1 MGSTVRALSQLYA
14 EIRAGSF
21 RGLTSSITAL
31 RVIVLGYS
39 AILLIAVWTYAVHV
53 IQSDFRVTE
62 TTTRERLRA
71 RGGAFNAEVEAMMG
85 DGVGAAVA
93 AANEIGGQ
101 RGFAIASQAKIQQTI
116 GHMLTGGPYVRALFL
131 GSTAR
136 FELLARGGRSESLTA
151 VPPWFRPALTAGAVP
166 SWVGLPI
173 ADPDRPGGHLVPVAQ
188 RVGTLWAGALFAFDT
203 LAPIYTPTGEDSG
216 TGLFN
221 TDSTVLEAFPESR
234 YAVLR
239 GKNFASAEAARRVL
253 ALPDNGGVVVVPGII
268 WPIPN
273 VVAFKRVAGY
283 PMASVAWQQQAAT
296 LASWNDRRRETLAL
310 AGALTLV
317 ICAAGGVVIYFLH
330 ALRRRE
336 RHYRALF
343 NNAAFGVLLLE
354 GEDFVDCNARSATMF
369 GARDQGALKGLQPR
383 DVAPP
388 TQPHG
393 LTSEASMRQRL
404 REALENGTAY
414 FEWTFRRL
422 DTGEPLI
429 AEVDL
434 TGLEADQRTLTL
446 AVFHDITQRKR
457 LDEEREAMLRELQ
470 QLAGTLVQLQDD
482 ERRRIGRD
490 LHDSTGQILTALGM
504 QLARLQRLAE
514 TEKSPTR
521 ALIADC
527 AALAQRCSSDIR
539 TAAYLLHPPLL
550 DEIGL
555 LSALRWLADG
565 LTRRS
570 EINVVL
576 QLPETLPRLPRD
588 LELALF
594 RVVQEAISNVHRHA
608 QSPSVTIRLTLETAA
623 ITLEVQDA
631 GLGIPEAFDSGNV
644 PDPIMR
650 GVGLAGMRERL
661 RQLGGQLTILSSP
674 SGTCV
679 RATVPVPRTATTA
692 PETPLP
698 V

>member
-1 MGSTVRALSQLYA
+1 M
-14 EIRAGSF
+14 
-21 RGLTSSITAL
+21 
-31 RVIVLGYS
+31 LGYS
-39 AILLIAVWTYAVHV
+39 AILLIGVWSYSIHV

-71 RGGAFNAEVEAMMG
+71 RGAAFNAEVEAMMG

-101 RGFAIASQAKIQQTI
+101 RGFAVASQVQIQQTLS
-116 GHMLTGGPYVRALFL
+116 HMLTGGPYVRALFL
-131 GSTAR
+131 GNTAK
-136 FELLARGGRSESLTA
+136 FELIARGGRRESLTEL
-151 VPPWFRPALTAGAVP
+151 PPWLRPVLSAGAVP
-166 SWVGLPI
+166 SWAGPPI
-173 ADPDRPGGHLVPVAQ
+173 ADPDRPGGSLVPVAQ
-188 RVGTLWAGALFAFDT
+188 RVGNLWAGALFAFDT

-216 TGLFN
+216 TGLFSA
-221 TDSTVLEAFPESR
+221 DSTVLEVFPDSK
-234 YAVLR
+234 YAALR
-239 GKNFASAEAARRVL
+239 GKNFASAEGLRLAL
-253 ALPDNGGVVVVPGII
+253 ALPASGGVVVVPGLITHK
-268 WPIPN
+268 PN
-273 VVAFKRVAGY
+273 MVAVKRVAGY
-283 PMASVAWQQQAAT
+283 PMVSAAWQREEAT
-296 LASWNDRRRETLAL
+296 VASWNERRRETLAL

-317 ICAAGGVVIYFLH
+317 ILAAGGIVIYFLH

-354 GEDFVDCNARSATMF
+354 GEHFVDCNARSATMF
-369 GARDQGALKGLQPR
+369 GAPDHGALKGLQPR

-393 LTSEASMRQRL
+393 RSSEASMRERL
-404 REALENGTAY
+404 REALEFGTAY

-434 TGLEADQRTLTL
+434 TALEADHRTLTL

-457 LDEEREAMLRELQ
+457 LDEEREAMLAELQ

-504 QLARLQRLAE
+504 QLARLQRRAE
-514 TEKSPTR
+514 AENSPTR
-521 ALIADC
+521 GLIADC

-539 TAAYLLHPPLL
+539 TASYLLHPPLL

-570 EINVVL
+570 DINVVL

-608 QSPSVTIRLTLETAA
+608 QSPSITIRLTLDTAA
-623 ITLEVQDA
+623 ITLEVEDA
-631 GLGIPEAFDSGNV
+631 GLGIPEAFDSGDV

-650 GVGLAGMRERL
+650 GVGLGGMRERL

-674 SGTCV
+674 NGTCV
-679 RATVPVPRTATTA
+679 RATVPIPKTATTA
-692 PETPLP
+692 PETPLLA
-698 V
+698 

>member
-1 MGSTVRALSQLYA
+1 MRVLSRIY
-14 EIRAGSF
+14 EGIRAGSF
-21 RGLTSSITAL
+21 QGLTSSITAL
-31 RVIVLGYS
+31 RFVVLGYS
-39 AILLIAVWTYAVHV
+39 AVLLIVVWSYALHV
-53 IQSDFRVTE
+53 IQSDFRLTE
-62 TTTRERLRA
+62 ATTRERLRA

-93 AANEIGGQ
+93 AANELGGQ
-101 RGFAIASQAKIQQTI
+101 SGFAAATQVKIQQTLD
-116 GHMLTGGPYVRALFL
+116 HMLTGGPYVRALFL
-131 GSTAR
+131 GNASR
-136 FELLARGGRSESLTA
+136 FELLARGGRRQSLSQL
-151 VPPWFRPALTAGAVP
+151 PPWLSSALSSGNAS
-166 SWVGLPI
+166 SWVGAPI
-173 ADPDRPGGHLVPVAQ
+173 PDPDRAGGHLVPVAQ
-188 RVGTLWAGALFAFDT
+188 RVGSLWAGALFAVDT

-216 TGLFN
+216 TGLF
-221 TDSTVLEAFPESR
+221 TSDSTVLEAFPESK
-234 YAVLR
+234 YAALR
-239 GKNFASAEAARRVL
+239 GGNFATTEIFRRAL
-253 ALPDNGGVVVVPGII
+253 AQPPSGGVVIVPGITSQK
-268 WPIPN
+268 PN
-273 VVAFKRVAGY
+273 VVAVRRVAGF
-283 PMASVAWQQQAAT
+283 PMVTAAWQFEAAT
-296 LASWNDRRRETLAL
+296 LASWGDRRRETLAL
-310 AGALTLV
+310 AGALTFV
-317 ICAAGGVVIYFLH
+317 IAAAGGVVIYFLH

-343 NNAAFGVLLLE
+343 NNAAFGVMLLE
-354 GEDFVDCNARSATMF
+354 GEHFVDCNERSATML
-369 GARDQGALKGLQPR
+369 GALDRAALNGLQPR

-388 TQPHG
+388 SQPQG
-393 LTSEASMRQRL
+393 QSSEASMRERL
-404 REALENGTAY
+404 KEALAKGTAW

-470 QLAGTLVQLQDD
+470 QLAGTLVQLQDE

-514 TEKSPTR
+514 AQDSTTR
-521 ALIADC
+521 ELIADC

-539 TAAYLLHPPLL
+539 TASYLLHPPLL

-570 EINVVL
+570 DINVTL
-576 QLPETLPRLPRD
+576 ELPESLPRLARD
-588 LELALF
+588 LDLALF

-608 QSPSVTIRLTLETAA
+608 QSPSVTIRVTVDAETV
-623 ITLEVQDA
+623 TLEVEDA
-631 GLGIPEAFDSGNV
+631 GLGIPEAFNSGDV

-650 GVGLAGMRERL
+650 GVGLGGMRERL

-674 SGTCV
+674 NGTCV
-679 RATVPVPRTATTA
+679 RATVAISRTATTA
-692 PETPLP
+692 PETALP
-698 V
+698 A

>member
-1 MGSTVRALSQLYA
+1 MRALSQLYA
-14 EIRAGSF
+14 VFRAGSL

-39 AILLIAVWTYAVHV
+39 AILLIAVWSYALHV
-53 IQSDFRVTE
+53 IQSDYRLTE
-62 TTTRERLRA
+62 ATTRERLRA
-71 RGGAFNAEVEAMMG
+71 RGAAFNAEIEAMMG

-93 AANEIGGQ
+93 AANELGGQ
-101 RGFAIASQAKIQQTI
+101 RGFAVASQAQIQQTI
-116 GHMLTGGPYVRALFL
+116 SHMLTGGPYVRALFL
-131 GSTAR
+131 GNTAR
-136 FELLARGGRSESLTA
+136 FELFARGGRHESLTEL
-151 VPPWFRPALTAGAVP
+151 PSGFRPVLSAGEVA
-166 SWVGLPI
+166 SGVGTPI
-173 ADPDRPGGHLVPVAQ
+173 VDPDRPGGHLVPVAQ
-188 RVGTLWAGALFAFDT
+188 RLGDLWVGALFAFDT
-203 LAPIYTPTGEDSG
+203 LASVYSPTGADCG

-234 YAVLR
+234 YAVQR
-239 GKNFASAEAARRVL
+239 GKTFASAEVLRRAL
-253 ALPDNGGVVVVPGII
+253 ALPAGGGVIVAPSISSNK
-268 WPIPN
+268 PN
-273 VVAFKRVAGY
+273 VVAVRRVTGY
-283 PMASVAWQQQAAT
+283 PMVSAAWQLEAAIF
-296 LASWNDRRRETLAL
+296 ASWNDRRRETLAL

-317 ICAAGGVVIYFLH
+317 ILAAGGVVIYFLH

-354 GEDFVDCNARSATMF
+354 GENFVDCNARSATMF
-369 GARDQGALKGLQPR
+369 GARDAGALKGLQPR

-393 LTSEASMRQRL
+393 RSSEASMQERL
-404 REALENGTAY
+404 HEALKNGNAC

-434 TGLEADQRTLTL
+434 TGLEADQQTLTL

-457 LDEEREAMLRELQ
+457 LDQEREAMLWELQ

-482 ERRRIGRD
+482 ERRGIGRD

-514 TEKSPTR
+514 TENSPTR
-521 ALIADC
+521 GLIADC

-539 TAAYLLHPPLL
+539 TASYLLHPPLL

-570 EINVVL
+570 DINVVL

-594 RVVQEAISNVHRHA
+594 RVVQEAISNVHRHS
-608 QSPSVTIRLTLETAA
+608 QSPSITIRLTLDSAA
-623 ITLEVQDA
+623 VTLEVQDA
-631 GLGIPEAFDSGNV
+631 GLGIPEAFDSGIV

-650 GVGLAGMRERL
+650 GVGLGGMRERL

-674 SGTCV
+674 NGTCV
-679 RATVPVPRTATTA
+679 RATVPVPRTVIPA

-698 V
+698 A

>member
-1 MGSTVRALSQLYA
+1 VIVRALSQLYPA
-14 EIRAGSF
+14 IRAGSF
-21 RGLTSSITAL
+21 RGLTSSITTL

-39 AILLIAVWTYAVHV
+39 AILLIGVWSYALHV
-53 IQSDFRVTE
+53 IGSDYRLTE
-62 TTTRERLRA
+62 ATTRDRLRA
-71 RGGAFNAEVEAMMG
+71 RDAAFNAEVEAMMG

-101 RGFAIASQAKIQQTI
+101 RGFAAASDNQIQQI
-116 GHMLTGGPYVRALFL
+116 LDHMLTGGPYVRTLFL
-131 GSTAR
+131 GDSVR
-136 FELLARGGRSESLTA
+136 LELVARGDRGEVRTEL
-151 VPPWFRPALTAGAVP
+151 PPWFRPALSAGAVP
-166 SWVGLPI
+166 TWVGVPI
-173 ADPDRPGGHLVPVAQ
+173 ADPDRPGGHLVPVAK
-188 RVGTLWAGALFAFDT
+188 RLGDLWAGALFAFDI
-203 LAPIYTPTGEDSG
+203 LAPIFTPTGEESG
-216 TGLFN
+216 TGLFS
-221 TDSTVLEAFPESR
+221 TDSTALEEFPESR
-234 YAVLR
+234 YAAQI
-239 GKNFASAEAARRVL
+239 GKNFATFEAFRRGL
-253 ALPDNGGVVVVPGII
+253 ALPETGGVIVVPGVLS
-268 WPIPN
+268 PRPN
-273 VVAFKRVAGY
+273 MIAVRRVAGY
-283 PMASVAWQQQAAT
+283 PMATAAWQFEAAT

-310 AGALTLV
+310 TGALTLV
-317 ICAAGGVVIYFLH
+317 IAAAGGVVIYFLH

-354 GEDFVDCNARSATMF
+354 GENFVDCNARSATMF
-369 GARDQGALKGLQPR
+369 GARDHSVLQGLQPR

-393 LTSEASMRQRL
+393 SSSEASMRERI
-404 REALENGTAY
+404 REALVNGTAC

-514 TEKSPTR
+514 NENSSTR
-521 ALIADC
+521 GLIADC

-539 TAAYLLHPPLL
+539 TASYLLHPPLL

-570 EINVVL
+570 DINVVL

-608 QSPSVTIRLTLETAA
+608 QSPSVTIRLTLDSGA

-650 GVGLAGMRERL
+650 GVGLGGMRERL

-674 SGTCV
+674 SGTCI

-692 PETPLP
+692 PEMPIP
-698 V
+698 A

>member
-1 MGSTVRALSQLYA
+1 VRALSQAYA
-14 EIRAGSF
+14 AIRAGAF

-39 AILLIAVWTYAVHV
+39 AILLIAVWSYAVHV
-53 IQSDFRVTE
+53 IQSDLRLTE
-62 TTTRERLRA
+62 ATTRERLRA
-71 RGGAFNAEVEAMMG
+71 RGATFNAEVEAMMG

-101 RGFAIASQAKIQQTI
+101 RGLAVASQSQIQQTI

-136 FELLARGGRSESLTA
+136 FELVARGGRRESLTEL
-151 VPPWFRPALTAGAVP
+151 PPWFKPALSVNEAP
-166 SWVGLPI
+166 SWVGSPI
-173 ADPDRPGGHLVPVAQ
+173 ADPDRTGGYVVPVAQ
-188 RVGTLWAGALFAFDT
+188 RVGQLWAGALFAFDT

-216 TGLFN
+216 TGLFS
-221 TDSTVLEAFPESR
+221 TDSTVLEGFPESR
-234 YAVLR
+234 YAVVR
-239 GKNFASAEAARRVL
+239 GKNFASAEAIRRAL
-253 ALPDNGGVVVVPGII
+253 ALQAGGGILVAPGILSPLPEWI
-268 WPIPN
+268 A
-273 VVAFKRVAGY
+273 VKRVTGY
-283 PMASVAWQQQAAT
+283 PMVAAAWQRQAAI
-296 LASWNDRRRETLAL
+296 LANWSDRRRETLAL

-317 ICAAGGVVIYFLH
+317 IAAAGGVVIYFLH

-354 GEDFVDCNARSATMF
+354 GEHFIDCNARSAKMF
-369 GARDQGALKGLQPR
+369 GARDHGVLEGLQPR

-388 TQPHG
+388 KQPNG
-393 LTSEASMRQRL
+393 LSSEASMRDRL
-404 REALENGTAY
+404 REALESGTAW

-514 TEKSPTR
+514 TENSSTR
-521 ALIADC
+521 DLIADC

-539 TAAYLLHPPLL
+539 TASYLLHPPLL

-565 LTRRS
+565 ISRRS
-570 EINVVL
+570 DINVVL
-576 QLPETLPRLPRD
+576 QLPESLPRLPRD

-608 QSPSVTIRLTLETAA
+608 QSPSVTIRLTFDTAA
-623 ITLEVQDA
+623 LTLEVQDA

-650 GVGLAGMRERL
+650 GVGLGGMRERL

-674 SGTCV
+674 NGTCV
-679 RATVPVPRTATTA
+679 RATVPVPRTTTTA
-692 PETPLP
+692 PETPLL

>member
-1 MGSTVRALSQLYA
+1 VRALSQLYA
-14 EIRAGSF
+14 TIRAGSF

-31 RVIVLGYS
+31 RVIVLGYT
-39 AILLIAVWTYAVHV
+39 AILLIAVWSYALHV
-53 IQSDFRVTE
+53 IQSDFRLTE
-62 TTTRERLRA
+62 STTRERLRA

-93 AANEIGGQ
+93 AANELGGQ
-101 RGFAIASQAKIQQTI
+101 RGFVVASQAQIQQTI

-131 GSTAR
+131 GNAAR
-136 FELLARGGRSESLTA
+136 FELVARGGRSESLTEL
-151 VPPWFRPALTAGAVP
+151 PPWFRPVLSAGAVP
-166 SWVGLPI
+166 SWVGPPI
-173 ADPDRPGGHLVPVAQ
+173 ADTDRPGGHVVPVAQ
-188 RVGTLWAGALFAFDT
+188 RVGNLWAGALFAFDT
-203 LAPIYTPTGEDSG
+203 LAPIFTPTGEDSG

-221 TDSTVLEAFPESR
+221 VDSTVLELFPESR

-239 GKNFASAEAARRVL
+239 GRNFASAEGLRSVL
-253 ALPDNGGVVVVPGII
+253 ALSASGGVVVVPGIVS
-268 WPIPN
+268 PKPN
-273 VVAFKRVAGY
+273 VVAIKGVTGY
-283 PMASVAWQQQAAT
+283 PMASAAWQYQAAT
-296 LASWNDRRRETLAL
+296 LASWSDRRRETLAL
-310 AGALTLV
+310 AGALTVV
-317 ICAAGGVVIYFLH
+317 ILAAGGVVIYFLH

-354 GEDFVDCNARSATMF
+354 GEHFVDCNARSATMF
-369 GARDQGALKGLQPR
+369 GACDHGALKGLQPR

-388 TQPHG
+388 NQPNG
-393 LTSEASMRQRL
+393 RSSEASMRDRL
-404 REALENGTAY
+404 REALQNGTAW

-457 LDEEREAMLRELQ
+457 LDAEREAMLRELQ

-514 TEKSPTR
+514 TENSRTR
-521 ALIADC
+521 GLIADC
-527 AALAQRCSSDIR
+527 VGLAQRCSSDIR
-539 TAAYLLHPPLL
+539 TASYLLHPPLL

-570 EINVVL
+570 DINVVL
-576 QLPETLPRLPRD
+576 QLPESLPRLPRD

-608 QSPSVTIRLTLETAA
+608 QSPSVTIRLTFDTAA

-631 GLGIPEAFDSGNV
+631 GLGIPEAFDSGDL

-650 GVGLAGMRERL
+650 GVGLGGMRERL

-674 SGTCV
+674 NGTCV
-679 RATVPVPRTATTA
+679 RASVPVPSSAATA
-692 PETPLP
+692 PEMPLL

>member
-1 MGSTVRALSQLYA
+1 M
-14 EIRAGSF
+14 
-21 RGLTSSITAL
+21 L
-31 RVIVLGYS
+31 RIIVLGYS
-39 AILLIAVWTYAVHV
+39 AVLLLGVWSYALHV
-53 IQSDFRVTE
+53 IQSDYRLTE
-62 TTTRERLRA
+62 ATTRERLRA
-71 RGGAFNAEVEAMMG
+71 RGAAFNAEVEAMMG

-93 AANEIGGQ
+93 AANELGGQ
-101 RGFAIASQAKIQQTI
+101 RGFAVATREQIQQTI

-131 GSTAR
+131 GNPDR
-136 FELLARGGRSESLTA
+136 FELYARGGRRESLTELPTWLGPVLSA
-151 VPPWFRPALTAGAVP
+151 GTAP
-166 SWVGLPI
+166 SWVGPPI
-173 ADPDRPGGHLVPVAQ
+173 EDPDRPGGHLVPVAQ
-188 RVGTLWAGALFAFDT
+188 RVGTLWAGALFAFDS

-221 TDSTVLEAFPESR
+221 ADSTVLEVFPTSR
-234 YAVLR
+234 YAELR
-239 GKNFASAEAARRVL
+239 GKNFSSAEAFRRGF
-253 ALPDNGGVVVVPGII
+253 ALPASGGVIVAPSILSPEPVVIAV
-268 WPIPN
+268 
-273 VVAFKRVAGY
+273 KRVTAY
-283 PMASVAWQQQAAT
+283 PMVSAAWQWQAAIF
-296 LASWNDRRRETLAL
+296 ASWNERRRETLAL
-310 AGALTLV
+310 AGALTSV
-317 ICAAGGVVIYFLH
+317 ILAAGAVVIYFLH

-343 NNAAFGVLLLE
+343 NNAGFGVLLLE
-354 GEDFVDCNARSATMF
+354 GDHIVDCNARSATMF
-369 GARDQGALKGLQPR
+369 GAHGQGALRGLQPR

-388 TQPHG
+388 LQPHG
-393 LTSEASMRQRL
+393 RSSEVSMLERL
-404 REALENGTAY
+404 REALERGTAC

-422 DTGEPLI
+422 DSGEPLI

-434 TGLEADQRTLTL
+434 TGLEADERTLTL

-514 TEKSPTR
+514 TENSQIKH
-521 ALIADC
+521 LIADC
-527 AALAQRCSSDIR
+527 AALAQRCSSDLR
-539 TAAYLLHPPLL
+539 TASYLLHPPLL

-570 EINVVL
+570 DINVVL
-576 QLPETLPRLPRD
+576 HLPESLPRLPRD

-608 QSPSVTIRLTLETAA
+608 QSPSIAIRLTLDTESV
-623 ITLEVQDA
+623 TLEVQDA

-650 GVGLAGMRERL
+650 GVGLGGMRERL

-679 RATVPVPRTATTA
+679 RATVPVPRTAPTS
-692 PETPLP
+692 PEASLLA
-698 V
+698 

>member
-1 MGSTVRALSQLYA
+1 MRALSQLFA
-14 EIRAGSF
+14 AIRAISF
-21 RGLTSSITAL
+21 RDLTSSITAL

-39 AILLIAVWTYAVHV
+39 AILLIGVWSYAVHV
-53 IQSDFRVTE
+53 IQSDFRLTE
-62 TTTRERLRA
+62 ATTRERLRA
-71 RGGAFNAEVEAMMG
+71 RGAAFNAEVEAMMG

-101 RGFAIASQAKIQQTI
+101 HGFAVASQAQIQQTI

-131 GSTAR
+131 GSPTR
-136 FELLARGGRSESLTA
+136 FELLARGGRRESFTD
-151 VPPWFRPALTAGAVP
+151 VPTWLRPTLSGGAAP
-166 SWVGLPI
+166 SWVGPPI

-188 RVGTLWAGALFAFDT
+188 RVGHLWAGALFAFDT
-203 LAPIYTPTGEDSG
+203 LAPIYTPTGEESG

-221 TDSTVLEAFPESR
+221 ADSTVLEAFPETR
-234 YAVLR
+234 YAALR
-239 GKNFASAEAARRVL
+239 GQNFASAEAFRRAL
-253 ALPDNGGVVVVPGII
+253 ALPASGGVVVVPGLTSQL
-268 WPIPN
+268 PN
-273 VVAFKRVAGY
+273 VVAIKRVTGY
-283 PMASVAWQQQAAT
+283 PMVSAAWQLQTAVF
-296 LASWNDRRRETLAL
+296 ASWNDRRRETVSL

-317 ICAAGGVVIYFLH
+317 ILAAGGVVIYFLH

-336 RHYRALF
+336 RHFRALF

-354 GEDFVDCNARSATMF
+354 GDHFVDCNARSAKMF
-369 GARDQGALKGLQPR
+369 GARDHEALKGLQPR

-393 LTSEASMRQRL
+393 PSSEASMRERL
-404 REALENGTAY
+404 REALETGTAC
-414 FEWTFRRL
+414 FEWTFKRL

-434 TGLEADQRTLTL
+434 TGLEADQQTLTL

-504 QLARLQRLAE
+504 QLARLQRLADAE
-514 TEKSPTR
+514 NSPTR
-521 ALIADC
+521 GLIADC

-539 TAAYLLHPPLL
+539 TASYLLHPPLL

-570 EINVVL
+570 DINVVL
-576 QLPETLPRLPRD
+576 YLPETLPRLPRE

-608 QSPSVTIRLTLETAA
+608 QSPSITIRLTLGAEA
-623 ITLEVQDA
+623 ITLEVEDA

-644 PDPIMR
+644 PEPIMR
-650 GVGLAGMRERL
+650 GVGLGGMRERL

-674 SGTCV
+674 NGTCV
-679 RATVPVPRTATTA
+679 RATVPVLRTVTSTTD
-692 PETPLP
+692 TPSFA
-698 V
+698 

>member
-1 MGSTVRALSQLYA
+1 L
-14 EIRAGSF
+14 SF
-21 RGLTSSITAL
+21 RGLTSSIAAL
-31 RVIVLGYS
+31 RVIVFGYS
-39 AILLIAVWTYAVHV
+39 ALLIIGVWAYALHV
-53 IQSDFRVTE
+53 IQVDFRETE
-62 TTTRERLRA
+62 SSTRDRLRA
-71 RGGAFNAEVEAMMG
+71 REGAFNAQVEAMMG

-93 AANEIGGQ
+93 AANEIGGPG
-101 RGFAIASQAKIQQTI
+101 GFAAETPDRIESTL
-116 GHMLTGGPYVRALFL
+116 GHMLTGGPYVHALFL
-131 GSTAR
+131 GSATR
-136 FELLARGGRSESLTA
+136 FELLARSGRHESLTEI
-151 VPPWFRPALTAGAVP
+151 PPWFKSALSGGAAP
-166 SWVGLPI
+166 SWVGPPI
-173 ADPDRPGGHLVPVAQ
+173 ADPDRAGGYIVPVA
-188 RVGTLWAGALFAFDT
+188 RRIGPMWAGAFFAFDT

-221 TDSTVLEAFPESR
+221 ADATVLELFPESR
-234 YAVLR
+234 YSTLR
-239 GKNFASAEAARRVL
+239 GRNFGSEVGLRRVL
-253 ALPDNGGVVVVPGII
+253 ALPDNGGVMVVPGIVSSK
-268 WPIPN
+268 PN
-273 VVAFKRVAGY
+273 VVAIKRVAGY
-283 PMASVAWQQQAAT
+283 PIASAAWQYEAAILT
-296 LASWNDRRRETLAL
+296 SWSDRRRDTLAL
-310 AGALTLV
+310 TAALTLV
-317 ICAAGGVVIYFLH
+317 IAAAGGVVIYFLH

-354 GEDFVDCNARSATMF
+354 GEQFVDCNARSATMF
-369 GARDQGALKGLQPR
+369 GARDHEALKGLHPR

-393 LTSEASMRQRL
+393 PSSEVSMRNKL
-404 REALENGTAY
+404 REALENGTAC

-422 DTGEPLI
+422 DNGAPLI

-434 TGLEADQRTLTL
+434 TGLEADHQTLTL

-470 QLAGTLVQLQDD
+470 QLAGTLVQLQDE

-514 TEKSPTR
+514 TEESPTR
-521 ALIADC
+521 SLIADC

-539 TAAYLLHPPLL
+539 TASYLLHPPLL

-570 EINVVL
+570 DINVVL
-576 QLPETLPRLPRD
+576 LLPETLPRLPRE

-608 QSPSVTIRLTLETAA
+608 QSPSITIRLTLDTAA

-631 GLGIPEAFDSGNV
+631 GLGMPEAFGTGNAA
-644 PDPIMR
+644 DPIMR
-650 GVGLAGMRERL
+650 GVGLGGMRERL
-661 RQLGGQLTILSSP
+661 RQLGGQLTILSGP

-679 RATVPVPRTATTA
+679 RATVPIQRPATTA
-692 PETPLP
+692 LETPLL

>member
-1 MGSTVRALSQLYA
+1 MRVLSQLSA
-14 EIRAGSF
+14 GIKAGSF

-31 RVIVLGYS
+31 RVIVLCYS
-39 AILLIAVWTYAVHV
+39 AILLIGVWSYALHV
-53 IQSDFRVTE
+53 IQSDFRLTE
-62 TTTRERLRA
+62 ATTRERLRA
-71 RGGAFNAEVEAMMG
+71 RGAAFNAQVEAMMG

-93 AANEIGGQ
+93 AANELGGQ
-101 RGFAIASQAKIQQTI
+101 RGFVAATQVQVEQTMD
-116 GHMLTGGPYVRALFL
+116 HMLTGGPYVRALFL
-131 GSTAR
+131 GNKAR
-136 FELLARGGRSESLTA
+136 FELVVRGGRRESLTEL
-151 VPPWFRPALTAGAVP
+151 PPWFRPALSAGAAS
-166 SWVGLPI
+166 SWVGPPI
-173 ADPDRPGGHLVPVAQ
+173 TDPDRPGGHLVPVAQ
-188 RVGTLWAGALFAFDT
+188 RFGDLWAGALFAFDT

-216 TGLFN
+216 TGLFSA
-221 TDSTVLEAFPESR
+221 DSTLLQAFPESKW
-234 YAVLR
+234 AALR
-239 GKNFASAEAARRVL
+239 GENFASAEGLRRAL
-253 ALPDNGGVVVVPGII
+253 AVPASGGIVVVPGLISQSL
-268 WPIPN
+268 N
-273 VVAFKRVAGY
+273 VVAVKRVTGY
-283 PMASVAWQQQAAT
+283 PMASAAWQLQAAIF
-296 LASWNDRRRETLAL
+296 ASWGDRRRETLAL
-310 AGALTLV
+310 TGALTLV
-317 ICAAGGVVIYFLH
+317 ILAAGGVVIYFLH

-354 GEDFVDCNARSATMF
+354 GEKFVDCNARSATML
-369 GARDQGALKGLQPR
+369 GARDHAALRDLQPR

-393 LTSEASMRQRL
+393 RSSEASMREKL
-404 REALENGTAY
+404 REALEKGTAY

-514 TEKSPTR
+514 SENAPTK

-539 TAAYLLHPPLL
+539 TASYLLHPPLL

-570 EINVVL
+570 DIKVAL
-576 QLPETLPRLPRD
+576 HLPETLPRMPRD

-608 QSPSVTIRLTLETAA
+608 QSPSITIRLTLDTAA
-623 ITLEVQDA
+623 VTLEVQDA
-631 GLGIPEAFDSGNV
+631 GLGIPEAFDSGDV

-650 GVGLAGMRERL
+650 GVGLGGMRERL

-679 RATVPVPRTATTA
+679 RATVPIPRTATTA
-692 PETPLP
+692 PETPLLA
-698 V
+698 

>member
-1 MGSTVRALSQLYA
+1 LGALAQSYA
-14 EIRAGSF
+14 AIKALTF

-31 RVIVLGYS
+31 RIIVIGYS
-39 AILLIAVWTYAVHV
+39 AIMLVGVWSYALHV
-53 IQSDFRVTE
+53 IRSDFRLTE
-62 TTTRERLRA
+62 ATTRERLRA
-71 RGGAFNAEVEAMMG
+71 RGAAFNAEVEAMMG

-93 AANEIGGQ
+93 AANEIGSQ
-101 RGFAIASQAKIQQTI
+101 QGFVSASQLQIQQTL

-131 GSTAR
+131 GNGVR
-136 FELLARGGRSESLTA
+136 FELIARGGRQETLTEL
-151 VPPWFRPALTAGAVP
+151 PPWLKPALLAGDVQ

-173 ADPDRPGGHLVPVAQ
+173 ADPDRPGGLLVPVAQ
-188 RVGTLWAGALFAFDT
+188 RVGRLWAGALFAFDT
-203 LAPIYTPTGEDSG
+203 LAPIYTPTGDDSG

-221 TDSTVLEAFPESR
+221 TDATLIEAFPESR
-234 YAVLR
+234 YASMR
-239 GKNFASAEAARRVL
+239 GKNYASASGLRRVL
-253 ALPDNGGVVVVPGII
+253 AMPASGGVLVVPGIVS
-268 WPIPN
+268 PKLN
-273 VVAFKRVAGY
+273 VVAIKRVTGY
-283 PMASVAWQQQAAT
+283 PMASAAWQYQEAVF
-296 LASWNDRRRETLAL
+296 ASWNDRRHETLAL

-317 ICAAGGVVIYFLH
+317 ILAAGGIVIYFLH

-354 GEDFVDCNARSATMF
+354 GEHFVDCNARSASLF
-369 GARDQGALKGLQPR
+369 GARDHAALRGLKPR

-388 TQPHG
+388 TQPQG
-393 LTSEASMRQRL
+393 RSSEASMRDRL
-404 REALENGTAY
+404 REALDKGTAF

-446 AVFHDITQRKR
+446 AVFHDITERKR

-470 QLAGTLVQLQDD
+470 QLAGTLVQLQDE

-514 TEKSPTR
+514 SENSPNKG
-521 ALIADC
+521 LIVDC
-527 AALAQRCSSDIR
+527 VALAQRCSSDIR
-539 TAAYLLHPPLL
+539 TASYLLHPPLL

-565 LTRRS
+565 LSRRS
-570 EINVVL
+570 DIHVVL
-576 QLPETLPRLPRD
+576 QLPDTLPRLPRD

-608 QSPSVTIRLTLETAA
+608 QSPSVSIRLTLDSGAL
-623 ITLEVQDA
+623 TLEVQDA

-650 GVGLAGMRERL
+650 GVGLGGMRERL

-674 SGTCV
+674 DGTCV
-679 RATVPVPRTATTA
+679 RATVPIPRTATPA
-692 PETPLP
+692 PEPSLL

>member
-1 MGSTVRALSQLYA
+1 
-14 EIRAGSF
+14 
-21 RGLTSSITAL
+21 
-31 RVIVLGYS
+31 VLGYS
-39 AILLIAVWTYAVHV
+39 AILLIGVWSYALHA
-53 IQSDFRVTE
+53 IQADFRLTE
-62 TTTRERLRA
+62 ATTRERLRA
-71 RGGAFNAEVEAMMG
+71 RGAAFNAEVEAMMG

-101 RGFAIASQAKIQQTI
+101 LGFDIASDVRIQQI
-116 GHMLTGGPYVRALFL
+116 LDHMLTGGPYVRTLFL
-131 GSTAR
+131 GDTVR
-136 FELLARGGRSESLTA
+136 LELVSRGDRREVLT
-151 VPPWFRPALTAGAVP
+151 VLPPWFRPALSAGAVP
-166 SWVGLPI
+166 SWVGIPI
-173 ADPDRPGGHLVPVAQ
+173 ADPDRPGGHLVAVAKQ
-188 RVGTLWAGALFAFDT
+188 IDHLWAGALFAFDT
-203 LAPIYTPTGEDSG
+203 LAPIFTPTGDESG
-216 TGLFN
+216 TGLFS
-221 TDSTVLEAFPESR
+221 TDSTALEEFPESR
-234 YAVLR
+234 YAAQI
-239 GKNFASAEAARRVL
+239 GKNFASAEAFRRGL
-253 ALPDNGGVVVVPGII
+253 ALPETGGIIVVPGILS
-268 WPIPN
+268 PRPN
-273 VVAFKRVAGY
+273 MIAVRRVAGY
-283 PMASVAWQQQAAT
+283 PMASAAWQFEAAT
-296 LASWNDRRRETLAL
+296 LASWNDRRRDTLAL
-310 AGALTLV
+310 TGALTLV
-317 ICAAGGVVIYFLH
+317 ILAAGGVVIYFLD

-343 NNAAFGVLLLE
+343 NNAGFGVLLLE
-354 GEDFVDCNARSATMF
+354 GEHIVDCNARSATMF

-388 TQPHG
+388 TQPLG
-393 LTSEASMRQRL
+393 SSSEASMRERL
-404 REALENGTAY
+404 REALEIGTAC

-422 DTGEPLI
+422 DTGEPLV

-457 LDEEREAMLRELQ
+457 LDAEREAMLRELQ
-470 QLAGTLVQLQDD
+470 QLAGTLVQLQDN

-514 TEKSPTR
+514 TENSPTKG
-521 ALIADC
+521 LIADC

-539 TAAYLLHPPLL
+539 TASYLLHPPLL

-565 LTRRS
+565 LIRRS
-570 EINVVL
+570 DINVVL

-588 LELALF
+588 LELVLF

-608 QSPSVTIRLTLETAA
+608 QSPSVTIRLTLDTAA

-631 GLGIPEAFDSGNV
+631 GLGIPEAFDSGNM

-650 GVGLAGMRERL
+650 GVGLGGMRERL

-674 SGTCV
+674 NGTCI
-679 RATVPVPRTATTA
+679 RATVPVARTATTA

-698 V
+698 A

>member
-1 MGSTVRALSQLYA
+1 VGSTLRALSQLYA
-14 EIRAGSF
+14 AIRPGSF
-21 RGLTSSITAL
+21 RGLTSSITTL

-39 AILLIAVWTYAVHV
+39 AILLLGVWSYALHI
-53 IQSDFRVTE
+53 IQSDFRLTE
-62 TTTRERLRA
+62 QTTRERLRA
-71 RGGAFNAEVEAMMG
+71 RDAAFNAGVEAMMG

-101 RGFAIASQAKIQQTI
+101 RRFAVTSQVQIEQII

-131 GSTAR
+131 GDAAR
-136 FELLARGGRSESLTA
+136 FELVARSGRSESLTEL
-151 VPPWFRPALTAGAVP
+151 PPWFRPVLSAGAAP

-188 RVGTLWAGALFAFDT
+188 QVGHLWAGALFAFDT
-203 LAPIYTPTGEDSG
+203 LASIYTPTGEDTG

-221 TDSTVLEAFPESR
+221 VDSTVLEAFPESR
-234 YAVLR
+234 YAALLGR
-239 GKNFASAEAARRVL
+239 NFASAEALRRAL
-253 ALPDNGGVVVVPGII
+253 AVPASGGIIVAPGILS
-268 WPIPN
+268 PRPN
-273 VVAFKRVAGY
+273 VAAIKWVPGY
-283 PMASVAWQQQAAT
+283 PMATAAWQRQAAA
-296 LASWNDRRRETLAL
+296 LASWGDRRRETLAL

-317 ICAAGGVVIYFLH
+317 ISAAGGVVIYFLH

-343 NNAAFGVLLLE
+343 NNAAFGVLLLD
-354 GEDFVDCNARSATMF
+354 GEFFVDCNARSATMF

-393 LTSEASMRQRL
+393 GSSEGSMRERL
-404 REALENGTAY
+404 REALEIGTAC

-514 TEKSPTR
+514 TENSATR
-521 ALIADC
+521 GLIADC

-539 TAAYLLHPPLL
+539 TASYLLHPPLL

-570 EINVVL
+570 DINVVL

-608 QSPSVTIRLTLETAA
+608 QSPSVTIRLTLDTAA

-631 GLGIPEAFDSGNV
+631 GLGIPEAFNSGNM

-650 GVGLAGMRERL
+650 GVGLGGMRERL
-661 RQLGGQLTILSSP
+661 RQLGGQLAILSSP
-674 SGTCV
+674 NGTCI
-679 RATVPVPRTATTA
+679 RATVAVPRAATTA
-692 PETPLP
+692 PETPLLA
-698 V
+698 

>member
-1 MGSTVRALSQLYA
+1 VRALSQLYA
-14 EIRAGSF
+14 AIRSGSF

-39 AILLIAVWTYAVHV
+39 AILLIGVWSYAVHV
-53 IQSDFRVTE
+53 IQSDFRLTE

-93 AANEIGGQ
+93 AANEIAGQ
-101 RGFAIASQAKIQQTI
+101 RGFAAASQVQLQQTL

-131 GSTAR
+131 GNSAR
-136 FELLARGGRSESLTA
+136 FELVGRSGRSESLTEL
-151 VPPWFRPALTAGAVP
+151 PPWFRPVLSAGAVP
-166 SWVGLPI
+166 SWVGPPI
-173 ADPDRPGGHLVPVAQ
+173 ADPDRPGGRLVPVAQ
-188 RVGTLWAGALFAFDT
+188 RVGRLWAGALFAFDT

-221 TDSTVLEAFPESR
+221 ADSTVLEAFPEPR
-234 YAVLR
+234 YTALL
-239 GKNFASAEAARRVL
+239 GKNFATAEAFRRAL
-253 ALPDNGGVVVVPGII
+253 ALPASGGVVVVPGINSQQL
-268 WPIPN
+268 N
-273 VVAFKRVAGY
+273 VVAVKRVTGY
-283 PMASVAWQQQAAT
+283 PMVSAAWQLQAAI
-296 LASWNDRRRETLAL
+296 LASWSDRRRETLAL
-310 AGALTLV
+310 TGALTLV
-317 ICAAGGVVIYFLH
+317 ILAAGGVVIYFLH

-343 NNAAFGVLLLE
+343 NNAGFGVLLLE
-354 GEDFVDCNARSATMF
+354 GEHVVDCNARSATMF
-369 GARDQGALKGLQPR
+369 GARDQDALKGLQPR

-388 TQPHG
+388 KQPNG
-393 LTSEASMRQRL
+393 RSSEASMQDRL
-404 REALENGTAY
+404 REALQNGTAW

-434 TGLEADQRTLTL
+434 TGLEADHRTLTL

-504 QLARLQRLAE
+504 QLARLQRRAE
-514 TEKSPTR
+514 TENSPTR
-521 ALIADC
+521 GLIADC
-527 AALAQRCSSDIR
+527 VALAQRCSSDIR
-539 TAAYLLHPPLL
+539 TASYLLHPPLL

-570 EINVVL
+570 DITVVL
-576 QLPETLPRLPRD
+576 QLPESLPRLPRD

-650 GVGLAGMRERL
+650 GVGLGGMRERL

-679 RATVPVPRTATTA
+679 RATVPVPRFAATALG
-692 PETPLP
+692 TPLL

>member
-1 MGSTVRALSQLYA
+1 MV
-14 EIRAGSF
+14 
-21 RGLTSSITAL
+21 TA
-31 RVIVLGYS
+31 
-39 AILLIAVWTYAVHV
+39 
-53 IQSDFRVTE
+53 
-62 TTTRERLRA
+62 
-71 RGGAFNAEVEAMMG
+71 
-85 DGVGAAVA
+85 
-93 AANEIGGQ
+93 
-101 RGFAIASQAKIQQTI
+101 
-116 GHMLTGGPYVRALFL
+116 
-131 GSTAR
+131 
-136 FELLARGGRSESLTA
+136 
-151 VPPWFRPALTAGAVP
+151 
-166 SWVGLPI
+166 
-173 ADPDRPGGHLVPVAQ
+173 
-188 RVGTLWAGALFAFDT
+188 
-203 LAPIYTPTGEDSG
+203 
-216 TGLFN
+216 
-221 TDSTVLEAFPESR
+221 
-234 YAVLR
+234 
-239 GKNFASAEAARRVL
+239 
-253 ALPDNGGVVVVPGII
+253 
-268 WPIPN
+268 
-273 VVAFKRVAGY
+273 
-283 PMASVAWQQQAAT
+283 AWQQQAAI
-296 LASWNDRRRETLAL
+296 LASWSDRRRETLAL

-317 ICAAGGVVIYFLH
+317 IAAAGGVVIYFLH

-354 GEDFVDCNARSATMF
+354 GDQFVDCNARSATLF
-369 GARDQGALKGLQPR
+369 GARDHGALKGLQPR

-388 TQPHG
+388 KQPNG
-393 LTSEASMRQRL
+393 RSSEASMQDRL
-404 REALENGTAY
+404 REALQNGTAW

-434 TGLEADQRTLTL
+434 TGLEADHRTLTL

-490 LHDSTGQILTALGM
+490 LHDSTGQLLTALGM

-514 TEKSPTR
+514 TENSPTKG
-521 ALIADC
+521 LIADC

-539 TAAYLLHPPLL
+539 TASYLLHPPLL

-570 EINVVL
+570 DITVVL
-576 QLPETLPRLPRD
+576 QLPESLPRLPRD

-631 GLGIPEAFDSGNV
+631 GLGIPEAFDSGDV

-650 GVGLAGMRERL
+650 GVGLGGMRERL

-679 RATVPVPRTATTA
+679 RATVPVPRSAA
-692 PETPLP
+692 AALETPLL

>member
-1 MGSTVRALSQLYA
+1 
-14 EIRAGSF
+14 
-21 RGLTSSITAL
+21 
-31 RVIVLGYS
+31 
-39 AILLIAVWTYAVHV
+39 
-53 IQSDFRVTE
+53 
-62 TTTRERLRA
+62 
-71 RGGAFNAEVEAMMG
+71 
-85 DGVGAAVA
+85 
-93 AANEIGGQ
+93 
-101 RGFAIASQAKIQQTI
+101 
-116 GHMLTGGPYVRALFL
+116 
-131 GSTAR
+131 
-136 FELLARGGRSESLTA
+136 
-151 VPPWFRPALTAGAVP
+151 
-166 SWVGLPI
+166 
-173 ADPDRPGGHLVPVAQ
+173 
-188 RVGTLWAGALFAFDT
+188 
-203 LAPIYTPTGEDSG
+203 
-216 TGLFN
+216 
-221 TDSTVLEAFPESR
+221 VLEACPESR
-234 YAVLR
+234 YGLQR
-239 GKNFASAEAARRVL
+239 GKNFASAEVIRRGL
-253 ALPDNGGVVVVPGII
+253 ALPASGGVIDAPSINTHK
-268 WPIPN
+268 PN
-273 VVAFKRVAGY
+273 VVAIKRVTGY
-283 PMASVAWQQQAAT
+283 PMVTAAWQLQSAI

-310 AGALTLV
+310 ASALTFV
-317 ICAAGGVVIYFLH
+317 ILAAGGVVIYFLH

-354 GEDFVDCNARSATMF
+354 GEQFVDCNARSATMF
-369 GARDQGALKGLQPR
+369 GAPDHGALKGLQPR

-393 LTSEASMRQRL
+393 RSSEASMRERL
-404 REALENGTAY
+404 REALDHGTAY

-434 TGLEADQRTLTL
+434 TALEADQRTLTL

-457 LDEEREAMLRELQ
+457 LDQEREAMLAELQ

-504 QLARLQRLAE
+504 QLARLQRRAE
-514 TEKSPTR
+514 TENSPTR
-521 ALIADC
+521 GLIADC

-539 TAAYLLHPPLL
+539 TASYLLHPPLL

-565 LTRRS
+565 ISRRS
-570 EINVVL
+570 DINVVL

-608 QSPSVTIRLTLETAA
+608 QSPSVTIRLTLDTAA
-623 ITLEVQDA
+623 ITLEVEDA
-631 GLGIPEAFDSGNV
+631 GLGIPEAFDSGDV
-644 PDPIMR
+644 PEPIMR
-650 GVGLAGMRERL
+650 GVGLGGMRERL

-674 SGTCV
+674 NGTCV
-679 RATVPVPRTATTA
+679 RAMVPVPRIATTA

-698 V
+698 A

>member
-1 MGSTVRALSQLYA
+1 MRSPSQLYA
-14 EIRAGSF
+14 AIRAGSF
-21 RGLTSSITAL
+21 RGLTNSITAL

-39 AILLIAVWTYAVHV
+39 AVLLIGVWSYAVHV
-53 IQSDFRVTE
+53 IQSDFRLTE
-62 TTTRERLRA
+62 ATTRERLRA
-71 RGGAFNAEVEAMMG
+71 RGGAFNAEVESMMG

-93 AANEIGGQ
+93 AVNELGGQ
-101 RGFAIASQAKIQQTI
+101 GGFAVKSQGQIQQTLS
-116 GHMLTGGPYVRALFL
+116 HMLTGGPYVRALFL
-131 GSTAR
+131 GSSTR
-136 FELLARGGRSESLTA
+136 FELLARGDRRESLA
-151 VPPWFRPALTAGAVP
+151 ALPPWLMPALSAGAQP
-166 SWVGLPI
+166 SWVGQPI

-188 RVGTLWAGALFAFDT
+188 RIGQMWAGALFAFDM
-203 LAPIYTPTGEDSG
+203 LAPTYTPTGEASG
-216 TGLFN
+216 TGLFSA
-221 TDSTVLEAFPESR
+221 DSTVLEAFPESR
-234 YAVLR
+234 YAGQR
-239 GKNFASAEAARRVL
+239 GKNFASAEVLRRAL
-253 ALPDNGGVVVVPGII
+253 ALPASGGVIVAPSISSHE
-268 WPIPN
+268 PN
-273 VVAFKRVAGY
+273 VVAIRRVPGY
-283 PMASVAWQQQAAT
+283 PMISAAWQFQAAIF
-296 LASWNDRRRETLAL
+296 ASWNDRRRETLAL

-317 ICAAGGVVIYFLH
+317 IVAAGGVVIYFLR

-354 GEDFVDCNARSATMF
+354 GEHFVDCNVRSATMF
-369 GARDQGALKGLQPR
+369 GARDYGALKGLQPR

-393 LTSEASMRQRL
+393 RSSEASMRERL
-404 REALENGTAY
+404 REALQNGTAS
-414 FEWTFRRL
+414 FEWTFKRL

-490 LHDSTGQILTALGM
+490 LHDSTGQVLTALGM
-504 QLARLQRLAE
+504 QLARLQRLTE
-514 TEKSPTR
+514 TENSPTR
-521 ALIADC
+521 GLIADC

-539 TAAYLLHPPLL
+539 TASYLLHPPLL

-570 EINVVL
+570 DINVVL
-576 QLPETLPRLPRD
+576 QLPERLPRLPRD

-608 QSPSVTIRLTLETAA
+608 QSPSVTIRLALDEAVL
-623 ITLEVQDA
+623 TLEVQDA

-650 GVGLAGMRERL
+650 GVGLGGMRERL
-661 RQLGGQLTILSSP
+661 RQLGGHLTILSSP
-674 SGTCV
+674 NGTCV
-679 RATVPVPRTATTA
+679 RATITVPRTTITA

-698 V
+698 A

>member
-1 MGSTVRALSQLYA
+1 MRALSQLYA
-14 EIRAGSF
+14 AIRAGSL

-39 AILLIAVWTYAVHV
+39 AVLLIAVWSYAVHV
-53 IQSDFRVTE
+53 IQSDFRLTE
-62 TTTRERLRA
+62 STTRERLRA
-71 RGGAFNAEVEAMMG
+71 RGGAFNAQVEAMMG

-93 AANEIGGQ
+93 AANEIGG
-101 RGFAIASQAKIQQTI
+101 GPAFAAATQVQLQQTMD
-116 GHMLTGGPYVRALFL
+116 HMLTGGPYVRAVFL
-131 GSTAR
+131 GSASR
-136 FELLARGGRSESLTA
+136 FELIARGGRRESLTEL
-151 VPPWFRPALTAGAVP
+151 PTWFTPALSAGTVP
-166 SWVGLPI
+166 SWVGSPI
-173 ADPDRPGGHLVPVAQ
+173 ADPDRAGGHLVPVAQ
-188 RVGTLWAGALFAFDT
+188 RVGALWAGALFAFDT
-203 LAPIYTPTGEDSG
+203 LAPTYTPTGEDSG
-216 TGLFN
+216 TGLFRD
-221 TDSTVLEAFPESR
+221 DSTVLELFPESR
-234 YAVLR
+234 YAALR
-239 GKNFASAEAARRVL
+239 GKNFSSAEGLRRVL
-253 ALPDNGGVVVVPGII
+253 ALPPSGGVVVVPGITSQRA
-268 WPIPN
+268 N
-273 VVAFKRVAGY
+273 VVAMRRVAGY
-283 PMASVAWQQQAAT
+283 PIASAAWQYEAAT

-310 AGALTLV
+310 AGALTVV
-317 ICAAGGVVIYFLH
+317 ILAAGGVVIYFLH

-354 GEDFVDCNARSATMF
+354 GDHFVDCNARSATMF
-369 GARDQGALKGLQPR
+369 GARDHAALKGLQPR

-388 TQPHG
+388 NQPHG
-393 LTSEASMRQRL
+393 RSSEASMRERL
-404 REALENGTAY
+404 REALEKGTAC

-434 TGLEADQRTLTL
+434 TGLEADQQTLTL

-514 TEKSPTR
+514 TENSSTR
-521 ALIADC
+521 DLIADC
-527 AALAQRCSSDIR
+527 AALAHRCSSDIR
-539 TAAYLLHPPLL
+539 TASYLLHPPLL

-576 QLPETLPRLPRD
+576 QLPESLPRLPRD

-594 RVVQEAISNVHRHA
+594 RVIQEAISNVHRHA
-608 QSPSVTIRLTLETAA
+608 QSPSVTIRLTLDAAA

-650 GVGLAGMRERL
+650 GVGLGGMRERL

-674 SGTCV
+674 NGTCV
-679 RATVPVPRTATTA
+679 RATVPVPRTAIRN
-692 PETPLP
+692 
-698 V
+698 

>member
-1 MGSTVRALSQLYA
+1 
-14 EIRAGSF
+14 
-21 RGLTSSITAL
+21 
-31 RVIVLGYS
+31 VLGYS
-39 AILLIAVWTYAVHV
+39 AILLIGVWSYAIHV
-53 IQSDFRVTE
+53 IQSDYRLTE
-62 TTTRERLRA
+62 ATTRERLRA
-71 RGGAFNAEVEAMMG
+71 RGAAFNAEVEAMMG

-93 AANEIGGQ
+93 AANEVGGQ
-101 RGFAIASQAKIQQTI
+101 PGFAAASQAQMQQI
-116 GHMLTGGPYVRALFL
+116 LGHMLTGGPYVRALFL
-131 GSTAR
+131 GSMGR
-136 FELLARGGRSESLTA
+136 FELVARGGRHESLTEL
-151 VPPWFRPALTAGAVP
+151 PPWFSPALSVGATP
-166 SWVGLPI
+166 SWVGPPI
-173 ADPDRPGGHLVPVAQ
+173 VDRDRPGHLLVPVAQ
-188 RVGTLWAGALFAFDT
+188 RLGDLWAGALFAFDT
-203 LAPIYTPTGEDSG
+203 LAPVYTPTGEDSG

-221 TDSTVLEAFPESR
+221 ADSTVLEAFPESR
-234 YAVLR
+234 YAELR
-239 GKNFASAEAARRVL
+239 GKNFASAEGFRRAL
-253 ALPDNGGVVVVPGII
+253 ALPAGGGVVVVHAVITQQ
-268 WPIPN
+268 PN
-273 VVAFKRVAGY
+273 VVAVKRVTGY
-283 PMASVAWQQQAAT
+283 PLVSAAWQFQAAIF
-296 LASWNDRRRETLAL
+296 ASWSDRRRETLAL

-317 ICAAGGVVIYFLH
+317 ILAAGAVVIYFLH

-354 GEDFVDCNARSATMF
+354 GDQFVYCNARSAAMF
-369 GARDQGALKGLQPR
+369 GAPDHGALKGLQPR

-388 TQPHG
+388 TQPQG
-393 LTSEASMRQRL
+393 QSSEASMRDRL
-404 REALENGTAY
+404 REALEKGTAY

-470 QLAGTLVQLQDD
+470 QLAGTLVQLQDE

-504 QLARLQRLAE
+504 QLARLQRLADADN
-514 TEKSPTR
+514 SPTR
-521 ALIADC
+521 GLIADC

-539 TAAYLLHPPLL
+539 TASYLLHPPLL

-570 EINVVL
+570 DINVVL

-608 QSPSVTIRLTLETAA
+608 QSPSITIRLMLDSTA

-631 GLGIPEAFDSGNV
+631 GLGMPEAFDSGNV
-644 PDPIMR
+644 SDPIMR
-650 GVGLAGMRERL
+650 GVGLGGMRERL

-674 SGTCV
+674 NGTCV
-679 RATVPVPRTATTA
+679 SATIPVPRAVTPA
-692 PETPLP
+692 PQTPLP
-698 V
+698 A

>member
-1 MGSTVRALSQLYA
+1 MRALSQLYA
-14 EIRAGSF
+14 AIRPGSF
-21 RGLTSSITAL
+21 RALTSSIAAL
-31 RVIVLGYS
+31 RVIVLGYT
-39 AILLIAVWTYAVHV
+39 AILLIAVWSYAIHV
-53 IQSDFRVTE
+53 IQSDFRLTDA
-62 TTTRERLRA
+62 TTRERLRA
-71 RGGAFNAEVEAMMG
+71 RGAAFNAEVEAMMG

-101 RGFAIASQAKIQQTI
+101 GGFAVASQAQIQQTI
-116 GHMLTGGPYVRALFL
+116 GHMLTGGVYVRALFL
-131 GSTAR
+131 GSNAR
-136 FELLARGGRSESLTA
+136 FELVARGGRRESLTEL
-151 VPPWFRPALTAGAVP
+151 PPWFRPVLSAGAVP
-166 SWVGLPI
+166 SWVGPPI
-173 ADPDRPGGHLVPVAQ
+173 ADADRPGGHLVPVAQ
-188 RVGTLWAGALFAFDT
+188 RVGNLWAGALFAFDT
-203 LAPIYTPTGEDSG
+203 LAPIYTPTGEDTG

-221 TDSTVLEAFPESR
+221 VDSTVLEVFPESR

-239 GKNFASAEAARRVL
+239 GRNFASAEAFRR
-253 ALPDNGGVVVVPGII
+253 ALTLPPSGGVLIVPGILSAK
-268 WPIPN
+268 PN
-273 VVAFKRVAGY
+273 VVAVKRVTGY
-283 PMASVAWQQQAAT
+283 PMASAAWQWQAAIF
-296 LASWNDRRRETLAL
+296 ASWSERRRETLAL

-317 ICAAGGVVIYFLH
+317 ISAAGGVVIYFLH

-354 GEDFVDCNARSATMF
+354 GERFVDCNARSATMF
-369 GARDQGALKGLQPR
+369 GAPDHGALKGLQPR

-388 TQPHG
+388 KQPNG
-393 LTSEASMRQRL
+393 RSSDASMRDRL
-404 REALENGTAY
+404 REALQNGTSW

-422 DTGEPLI
+422 DTGEPLV

-514 TEKSPTR
+514 TEDSPTR
-521 ALIADC
+521 ELIADC
-527 AALAQRCSSDIR
+527 TALAQRCSSDIR
-539 TAAYLLHPPLL
+539 TASYLLHPPLL

-570 EINVVL
+570 DINVVL
-576 QLPETLPRLPRD
+576 RLPESLPRLPRD

-608 QSPSVTIRLTLETAA
+608 QSPSVTIRLTLDTAA
-623 ITLEVQDA
+623 LTLEVQDA
-631 GLGIPEAFDSGNV
+631 GLGMPEAFDSGNV
-644 PDPIMR
+644 QDPIMR
-650 GVGLAGMRERL
+650 GVGLGGMRERL

-674 SGTCV
+674 NGTCV
-679 RATVPVPRTATTA
+679 RATVPVPKSATTA
-692 PETPLP
+692 PERPLP
-698 V
+698 A

>member
-1 MGSTVRALSQLYA
+1 MGTT
-14 EIRAGSF
+14 GTF

-39 AILLIAVWTYAVHV
+39 AILLVGVWSYALHV
-53 IQSDFRVTE
+53 IQSDYRLTDA
-62 TTTRERLRA
+62 TTRERLRA
-71 RGGAFNAEVEAMMG
+71 RGAAFNAEVEAMMG

-93 AANEIGGQ
+93 VANEVGGE
-101 RGFAIASQAKIQQTI
+101 RGFAAASPLQVQQTI

-131 GSTAR
+131 GNAAR
-136 FELLARGGRSESLTA
+136 FELLARSGRRES
-151 VPPWFRPALTAGAVP
+151 VNEPPAWFRPVLSAGAVP
-166 SWVGLPI
+166 SWVGVPI
-173 ADPDRPGGHLVPVAQ
+173 PDPDRPGGHLVPVAQ
-188 RVGTLWAGALFAFDT
+188 RVGQLWAGALFAFDS
-203 LAPIYTPTGEDSG
+203 LAPVYTPTGQDSG

-234 YAVLR
+234 YAALR
-239 GKNFASAEAARRVL
+239 GNNFAPDEGFRRAL
-253 ALPDNGGVVVVPGII
+253 ALPASGGIVVIPGLTSQK
-268 WPIPN
+268 PN
-273 VVAFKRVAGY
+273 VVAVKRVTGY
-283 PMASVAWQQQAAT
+283 PMASAAWQFQAAIF
-296 LASWNDRRRETLAL
+296 ASWNDRRRETLAL

-317 ICAAGGVVIYFLH
+317 IMAAGGVVIYFLH

-369 GARDQGALKGLQPR
+369 GARDHEALKGLQPR

-388 TQPHG
+388 MQPQG
-393 LTSEASMRQRL
+393 RSSQASMRDKL
-404 REALENGTAY
+404 REALEKGTAF

-434 TGLEADQRTLTL
+434 TGLEADHRKMTL

-470 QLAGTLVQLQDD
+470 QLAGTLVQLQDE

-514 TEKSPTR
+514 TENSPTR
-521 ALIADC
+521 GLIADC
-527 AALAQRCSSDIR
+527 VALAQRCSSDIR
-539 TAAYLLHPPLL
+539 TASYLLHPPLL

-570 EINVVL
+570 DINVVL
-576 QLPETLPRLPRD
+576 QLPETLPRLARD

-594 RVVQEAISNVHRHA
+594 RVVQEAISNVHLHA
-608 QSPSVTIRLTLETAA
+608 QSPSVTIRLRLDAA
-623 ITLEVQDA
+623 TVTLEVQDA
-631 GLGIPEAFDSGNV
+631 GLGIPEAFDSGTV

-650 GVGLAGMRERL
+650 GVGLGGMRERL

-674 SGTCV
+674 DGTCV
-679 RATVPVPRTATTA
+679 RATVPVPGTAFAA
-692 PETPLP
+692 PEPP
-698 V
+698 VLA

>member
-1 MGSTVRALSQLYA
+1 VGSAVLALSRLYA
-14 EIRAGSF
+14 AISAGSF

-31 RVIVLGYS
+31 RVVVLGYS
-39 AILLIAVWTYAVHV
+39 AILLIGVWSYAVHV
-53 IQSDFRVTE
+53 IQSDFRLTDV
-62 TTTRERLRA
+62 TTRDRLRA
-71 RGGAFNAEVEAMMG
+71 RGAAFNAEVEAMMG

-101 RGFAIASQAKIQQTI
+101 RGFAIASQVKTQQTI
-116 GHMLTGGPYVRALFL
+116 DHMLTGGPYVRALFL
-131 GSTAR
+131 GDTAR
-136 FELLARGGRSESLTA
+136 FELVARGAGHGSVTEP
-151 VPPWFRPALTAGAVP
+151 PPWFKPVLSAGAVP
-166 SWVGLPI
+166 SWVGPPI

-188 RVGTLWAGALFAFDT
+188 RVGDLWAGALFAFDI

-221 TDSTVLEAFPESR
+221 VDATVLEAFPESR
-234 YAVLR
+234 YAVQR
-239 GKNFASAEAARRVL
+239 GRNFASAEVIRR
-253 ALPDNGGVVVVPGII
+253 ALEMPIGGGVII
-268 WPIPN
+268 APSISSHQPN
-273 VVAFKRVAGY
+273 VVAVKRVTGY
-283 PMASVAWQQQAAT
+283 PMVSAAWQFQAAIF
-296 LASWNDRRRETLAL
+296 ASWSDRRRETLAL

-317 ICAAGGVVIYFLH
+317 ILAAGGVVIYFLH

-354 GEDFVDCNARSATMF
+354 GDHFVDCNARSATMF
-369 GARDQGALKGLQPR
+369 GAPDHESLKGLQPR

-388 TQPHG
+388 TQPNG
-393 LTSEASMRQRL
+393 PSSEASMRERL
-404 REALENGTAY
+404 REALEKGTSY

-434 TGLEADQRTLTL
+434 TGLEADERTLTL

-504 QLARLQRLAE
+504 QLARLQRLADSE
-514 TEKSPTR
+514 NSPTR
-521 ALIADC
+521 GLIADC

-539 TAAYLLHPPLL
+539 TASYLLHPPLL

-570 EINVVL
+570 DINVVL

-608 QSPSVTIRLTLETAA
+608 QSPSITIRLTLDMVA
-623 ITLEVQDA
+623 ITLEVEDA

-644 PDPIMR
+644 PEPIMR
-650 GVGLAGMRERL
+650 GVGLGGMRERL

-674 SGTCV
+674 NGTCV
-679 RATVPVPRTATTA
+679 RATVPVARTATPATQ
-692 PETPLP
+692 TPLFA
-698 V
+698 

>member
-1 MGSTVRALSQLYA
+1 VRALSQLYA
-14 EIRAGSF
+14 GIKAGSF

-39 AILLIAVWTYAVHV
+39 VILLIGVWSYALHV
-53 IQSDFRVTE
+53 IQNDFRLTE
-62 TTTRERLRA
+62 ATTLERLRA
-71 RGGAFNAEVEAMMG
+71 RGAAFNAEVEAMMG

-93 AANEIGGQ
+93 AANELGGQ
-101 RGFAIASQAKIQQTI
+101 RGFSGASQLQVQQTMD
-116 GHMLTGGPYVRALFL
+116 HMLTGGAYVRALFL
-131 GSTAR
+131 ADAAR
-136 FELLARGGRSESLTA
+136 FELSARGGRRESLTEL
-151 VPPWFRPALTAGAVP
+151 PAWLGPVLSAGTAP
-166 SWVGLPI
+166 SWVGPPI

-188 RVGTLWAGALFAFDT
+188 RVGQLWAGALFAFDT

-221 TDSTVLEAFPESR
+221 ADSTVLEAFPESR
-234 YAVLR
+234 YAVQR
-239 GKNFASAEAARRVL
+239 GRTFATEEVMRRAL
-253 ALPDNGGVVVVPGII
+253 ALPASGGVITAPAISSHK
-268 WPIPN
+268 PN
-273 VVAFKRVAGY
+273 VVAVKRVTGY
-283 PMASVAWQQQAAT
+283 PLVSAAWQLQAAIF
-296 LASWNDRRRETLAL
+296 ASWSERRRETLAL
-310 AGALTLV
+310 SGALTLV
-317 ICAAGGVVIYFLH
+317 ILAAGGVVIYFLH

-343 NNAAFGVLLLE
+343 NNAGFGVLLLE
-354 GEDFVDCNARSATMF
+354 GEHFVDCNARSATMF
-369 GARDQGALKGLQPR
+369 GASDQGALRGLQPR

-388 TQPHG
+388 VQPHG
-393 LTSEASMRQRL
+393 RSSEASMRERL
-404 REALENGTAY
+404 REALERGTAC

-434 TGLEADQRTLTL
+434 TGLEADERTLTL

-457 LDEEREAMLRELQ
+457 LDAEREAMLRELQ

-514 TEKSPTR
+514 TENSQTKS
-521 ALIADC
+521 LIADC

-539 TAAYLLHPPLL
+539 TASYLLHPPLL

-570 EINVVL
+570 DINVVL
-576 QLPETLPRLPRD
+576 HLPETLPRLPRD

-608 QSPSVTIRLTLETAA
+608 QSPSITIRLTLDNAA
-623 ITLEVQDA
+623 VTLEVQDA
-631 GLGIPEAFDSGNV
+631 GLGIPEAFDSGDV

-650 GVGLAGMRERL
+650 GVGLGGMRERL

-679 RATVPVPRTATTA
+679 RATVPVPRTAPSS
-692 PETPLP
+692 PEASLFA
-698 V
+698 

>member
-1 MGSTVRALSQLYA
+1 VRALSQLYA
-14 EIRAGSF
+14 GIRAGSF

-39 AILLIAVWTYAVHV
+39 AILLLGVWSYALHV
-53 IQSDFRVTE
+53 VQNDYRLTDA
-62 TTTRERLRA
+62 TTRERLRA
-71 RGGAFNAEVEAMMG
+71 RGAAFNAEVEAMMG
-85 DGVGAAVA
+85 DGVGAAMA
-93 AANEIGGQ
+93 AANELGGQ
-101 RGFAIASQAKIQQTI
+101 RGFAVATPNQILQTM

-131 GSTAR
+131 GSAER
-136 FELLARGGRSESLTA
+136 FELSARGDRHDSGTA
-151 VPPWFRPALTAGAVP
+151 LPAWFMPVLSVGAVP
-166 SWVGLPI
+166 TWVGSPI

-188 RVGTLWAGALFAFDT
+188 RVGQLWAGALFAFDT

-216 TGLFN
+216 TGLFRA
-221 TDSTVLEAFPESR
+221 DSTVLELFPESR
-234 YAVLR
+234 YAALR
-239 GKNFASAEAARRVL
+239 GRNFASSEGLRRVL
-253 ALPDNGGVVVVPGII
+253 AMPAGGGVLVVPGIVS
-268 WPIPN
+268 PKPN
-273 VVAFKRVAGY
+273 MVAVKWVTGY
-283 PMASVAWQQQAAT
+283 PMAAAAWQYQAAT
-296 LASWNDRRRETLAL
+296 FASWNERRQETLSL

-317 ICAAGGVVIYFLH
+317 ILAAGGVVIYFLH

-336 RHYRALF
+336 LHYRALF
-343 NNAAFGVLLLE
+343 NNAGFGVLLLE
-354 GEDFVDCNARSATMF
+354 GEHFVDCNARSATMF
-369 GARDQGALKGLQPR
+369 GARDPGALRGLQAR

-388 TQPHG
+388 VQPHG
-393 LTSEASMRQRL
+393 SSSEASMRERL
-404 REALENGTAY
+404 REALERGTAC

-434 TGLEADQRTLTL
+434 TGLEADERTLTL

-514 TEKSPTR
+514 TENSQIKS
-521 ALIADC
+521 LIADC
-527 AALAQRCSSDIR
+527 AALAQRCSSDLR
-539 TAAYLLHPPLL
+539 TASYLLHPPLL

-570 EINVVL
+570 DINVVL
-576 QLPETLPRLPRD
+576 HLPESLPRLPRD

-608 QSPSVTIRLTLETAA
+608 QSPSITIRLTLDTEAV
-623 ITLEVQDA
+623 TLEVQDA

-650 GVGLAGMRERL
+650 GVGLGGMRERL

-679 RATVPVPRTATTA
+679 RATVPVPRTAPSSSA
-692 PETPLP
+692 ASLL

>member
-1 MGSTVRALSQLYA
+1 VRALSQLYA
-14 EIRAGSF
+14 TFRAGSL

-31 RVIVLGYS
+31 RIIVLGYS
-39 AILLIAVWTYAVHV
+39 AILLIGVWSYALHV
-53 IQSDFRVTE
+53 IQNDFRLTDA
-62 TTTRERLRA
+62 TTRERLRA
-71 RGGAFNAEVEAMMG
+71 RGAAFNAEVEAMMG

-93 AANEIGGQ
+93 AANELGGQ
-101 RGFAIASQAKIQQTI
+101 RGFAIAAQVQIQRTMD
-116 GHMLTGGPYVRALFL
+116 HMLTGGPYVRALFL
-131 GSTAR
+131 GSSAR
-136 FELLARGGRSESLTA
+136 LELVARGGRHESLTEL
-151 VPPWFRPALTAGAVP
+151 PTWFRPTLTAGEVP
-166 SWVGLPI
+166 SWVGAPI
-173 ADPDRPGGHLVPVAQ
+173 ADPDRPGGHLMPVAQ
-188 RVGTLWAGALFAFDT
+188 RVGNLWAGALFAFDT

-216 TGLFN
+216 TGLFQV
-221 TDSTVLEAFPESR
+221 DSTVLEAFPESR
-234 YAVLR
+234 YAAVR
-239 GKNFASAEAARRVL
+239 GRNFASAEALRRAL
-253 ALPDNGGVVVVPGII
+253 ALPAGGGVVVVPGII
-268 WPIPN
+268 SQQPN
-273 VVAFKRVAGY
+273 VVAIKRVTGY
-283 PMASVAWQQQAAT
+283 PMVSAAWQLQTAIF
-296 LASWNDRRRETLAL
+296 ASWSDRRRETVAL

-317 ICAAGGVVIYFLH
+317 ISAAGGVVIYFLH

-354 GEDFVDCNARSATMF
+354 GEHFVDCNARSAKMF
-369 GARDQGALKGLQPR
+369 GARDQEALKGLQPR

-393 LTSEASMRQRL
+393 GSSEASMREKL
-404 REALENGTAY
+404 REALDNGTAW

-457 LDEEREAMLRELQ
+457 LDAEREAMLSELQ

-514 TEKSPTR
+514 AENSPTKG
-521 ALIADC
+521 LIADC

-539 TAAYLLHPPLL
+539 TASYLLHPPLL

-570 EINVVL
+570 DINVAL

-594 RVVQEAISNVHRHA
+594 RVVQEAINNVHRHA
-608 QSPSVTIRLTLETAA
+608 QSPSVTIRLTYGTEAV
-623 ITLEVQDA
+623 TLEVEDA
-631 GLGIPEAFDSGNV
+631 GLGIPEAFDSGTV

-650 GVGLAGMRERL
+650 GVGLGGMRERL

-674 SGTCV
+674 NGTCV
-679 RATVPVPRTATTA
+679 RAMVPVPSTLATA
-692 PETPLP
+692 PETPLFA
-698 V
+698 

>member
-1 MGSTVRALSQLYA
+1 VGALSQLYA
-14 EIRAGSF
+14 ATRSGSF

-31 RVIVLGYS
+31 RVIVLAYS
-39 AILLIAVWTYAVHV
+39 AVLLIAVWSYSLHV
-53 IQSDFRVTE
+53 IQNDYRLTDA
-62 TTTRERLRA
+62 TTRERLRA
-71 RGGAFNAEVEAMMG
+71 RGAAFNAEVEAMMG

-101 RGFAIASQAKIQQTI
+101 RGFAVASQEKIEQTI
-116 GHMLTGGPYVRALFL
+116 DHMLTGGPYVRAIFL
-131 GSTAR
+131 GTAAH
-136 FELLARGGRSESLTA
+136 FELVARGGRRESLTEL
-151 VPPWFRPALTAGAVP
+151 PTWFRPAMSAGEVP
-166 SWVGLPI
+166 SWVGPLI
-173 ADPDRPGGHLVPVAQ
+173 GDPDRPGGHLVPVAQ
-188 RVGTLWAGALFAFDT
+188 RVGHLWAGALFAFDT

-216 TGLFN
+216 TGLFSA
-221 TDSTVLEAFPESR
+221 DSTVLEAFPESR
-234 YAVLR
+234 YAEQL
-239 GKNFASAEAARRVL
+239 GKNFASAEVMRRGL
-253 ALPDNGGVVVVPGII
+253 LLPASGGVILAPSISTHQS
-268 WPIPN
+268 N
-273 VVAFKRVAGY
+273 MVAVKRVTGY
-283 PMASVAWQQQAAT
+283 PLITAAWQFQAAIF
-296 LASWNDRRRETLAL
+296 ASWSERWRETVAL

-317 ICAAGGVVIYFLH
+317 ILAAGGVVIYFLH

-354 GEDFVDCNARSATMF
+354 GENFVDCNARSATMF
-369 GARDQGALKGLQPR
+369 GAHDHDALKGLQPR
-383 DVAPP
+383 DVAPR
-388 TQPHG
+388 TQPNG
-393 LTSEASMRQRL
+393 RSSEASMRDRL
-404 REALENGTAY
+404 REALEKGTAW

-457 LDEEREAMLRELQ
+457 QEEERETMLRELQ
-470 QLAGTLVQLQDD
+470 QLAGTLVQLQDE

-514 TEKSPTR
+514 TEDSPTKG
-521 ALIADC
+521 LIADC
-527 AALAQRCSSDIR
+527 VALAQRCSSDIR
-539 TAAYLLHPPLL
+539 TASYLLHPPLL

-570 EINVVL
+570 DINVTL
-576 QLPETLPRLPRD
+576 QLPESLPRLPRD

-608 QSPSVTIRLTLETAA
+608 QSPSVTIRLILDAAA
-623 ITLEVQDA
+623 ITLEVEDA
-631 GLGIPEAFDSGNV
+631 GLGMPEAFDSGNV

-650 GVGLAGMRERL
+650 GVGLGGMRERL

-674 SGTCV
+674 TGTCV
-679 RATVPVPRTATTA
+679 RATVPVPRTATAA
-692 PETPLP
+692 PEAPLP
-698 V
+698 A